1 MNHLI
6 KIAIFIIML
15 FFEGTAGKIEL
26 AIGFAIA
33 FGITKLFEK
42 KISERIIAVNGWEEF
57 SEILLDKYWT
67 KEKSKNIIKA
77 IAQGIFKGTKERIK
91 EDFEIKKEK
100 WITIVDVSLFIL
112 FLIITWK

>member
-6 KIAIFIIML
+6 KAVILIIML
-15 FFEGTAGKIEL
+15 FFEGIAGKIEL
-26 AIGFAIA
+26 VIGFAIA
-33 FGITKLFEK
+33 FVITKIFEN
-42 KISERIIAVNGWEEF
+42 KISKRIIAVNGWEEF
-57 SEILLDKYWT
+57 SDILLDKYWK

-91 EDFEIKKEK
+91 EEFEIKKEK

>member
-1 MNHLI
+1 
-6 KIAIFIIML
+6 ML

-33 FGITKLFEK
+33 FVITKIFEK
-42 KISERIIAVNGWEEF
+42 KISESIIAVNGWKEF
-57 SEILLDKYWT
+57 SEILLNKYWK

-77 IAQGIFKGTKERIK
+77 IAQGIFKGTEERIK
-91 EDFEIKKEK
+91 EEFEIKKEK
-100 WITIVDVSLFIL
+100 WITIVDVSLFII